1 MPSLTHRSSFRASI
15 AGLLI
20 AAIFALSAPV
30 AAASDSDREASAP
43 SSAEASRARTVET
56 ATRSETNMPIVLS
69 AAFDGATS
77 IPVEPAPEPATR
89 PRSVA
94 RLVASINEVAA
105 PPLPLP
111 SPSPVP
117 APAVSTAP
125 MTVKE
130 KFGSWF
136 HSRFMSPGAYGS
148 AVFNGMFK
156 ELQDNDDF
164 KKDTVENYFAD
175 SMTRA
180 ARSYAF
186 GTTASLYEKAI
197 LASLFRQDPRYHR
210 SGKTGVG
217 AKLIYAATRVF
228 VTQGDRCGC
237 DQFNASFLLGGAGAA
252 VTANLWERRER
263 TGPMHTLS
271 RYYNHIAITA
281 FFNIVKE
288 FVGGQ

>member
-1 MPSLTHRSSFRASI
+1 MPSLIHRSYFRSAT
-15 AGLLI
+15 AVLLI
-20 AAIFALSAPV
+20 AVICALTAPV
-30 AAASDSDREASAP
+30 AAASDSGREASAP
-43 SSAEASRARTVET
+43 SSAEASRSRTVET
-56 ATRSETNMPIVLS
+56 PARPETNMPIVLS

-77 IPVEPAPEPATR
+77 APIEPAPESATR

-94 RLVASINEVAA
+94 RLVSSFNEVAA
-105 PPLPLP
+105 SPLP

-117 APAVSTAP
+117 APAASTAP
-125 MTVKE
+125 VTVKE
-130 KFGSWF
+130 KFGGWF
-136 HSRFMSPGAYGS
+136 HSRFLKPGAYGS
-148 AVFNGMFK
+148 ALFNGMFR
-156 ELQDNDDF
+156 ELRDNDDF

-210 SGKTGVG
+210 SGKTGAG
-217 AKLIYAATRVF
+217 ARLGYAVSRVF

-271 RYYNHIAITA
+271 RYYTHIGITA
-281 FFNIVKE
+281 FINIVRE